1 MKVIFLGTGEA
12 FDENYLNNSSLVIT
26 GKTKLLLDCGMTTPY
41 QLWKYNNDQNLL
53 DAVYISHSHADHY
66 FGLPALLVRMWE
78 EKRKKP
84 ITVFS
89 QKGLEKKIKD
99 LMEMGYKGCKKKLS
113 FKINFKELDQGQIV
127 KFKDLSL
134 SIAKGKHSISNFAIR
149 IENNKKILC
158 YSGDGTF
165 TKNTKKLYKDAD
177 LLIHEA
183 YLYDKKEIGHARI
196 IDLIKVAERNNVKC
210 LALTHIDRKLRKGLT
225 KRKIHSKKVNIKV
238 PNNFKKIII

>member
-89 QKGLEKKIKD
+89 QKG
-99 LMEMGYKGCKKKLS
+99 
-113 FKINFKELDQGQIV
+113 
-127 KFKDLSL
+127 
-134 SIAKGKHSISNFAIR
+134 
-149 IENNKKILC
+149 
-158 YSGDGTF
+158 
-165 TKNTKKLYKDAD
+165 
-177 LLIHEA
+177 
-183 YLYDKKEIGHARI
+183 
-196 IDLIKVAERNNVKC
+196 
-210 LALTHIDRKLRKGLT
+210 
-225 KRKIHSKKVNIKV
+225 
-238 PNNFKKIII
+238 